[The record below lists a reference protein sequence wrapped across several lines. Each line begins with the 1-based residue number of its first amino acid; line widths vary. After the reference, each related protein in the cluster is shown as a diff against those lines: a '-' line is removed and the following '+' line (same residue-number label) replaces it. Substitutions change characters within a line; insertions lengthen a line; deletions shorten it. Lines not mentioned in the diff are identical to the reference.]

1 MPDGRAHDDFTEALR
16 PLLDCTLAMLALINP
31 VSKLFIV
38 STLAPGIAA
47 KQIRK
52 LSVRSSLAALIILA
66 TFTLIGN
73 PLLTHLFQVQI
84 YSFKI
89 AGGIALL
96 YRGFLALDR
105 GQFFEIKHQQK
116 LAEMSIVPLAS
127 PLIAGPQP
135 LPDRYRSRTVRY
147 HHNPPGHRRGA
158 RNQSRCH
165 AFRARPDIET
175 QPPQHHGRLIRITG
189 LIVAT
194 IGIQM
199 VLDGVTDFVRTL

>member
-1 MPDGRAHDDFTEALR
+1 MTISPEALR

-47 KQIRK
+47 NQIRK
-52 LSVRSSLAALIILA
+52 LSVRASLAALIILA

-127 PLIAGPQP
+127 PLIAGPAAIAGSVSFP
-135 LPDRYRSRTVRY
+135 ARYGIITTLLAIAAALGTNLVVMLFARDLTSKLNR
-147 HHNPPGHRRGA
+147 HNIMGA
-158 RNQSRCH
+158 
-165 AFRARPDIET
+165 
-175 QPPQHHGRLIRITG
+175 LIRITG